1 MRAGESL
8 TVAAG
13 LNPTRD
19 RLSVTSVSGYLSMG
33 FEDKYSVASKSF
45 PPWLLSHPIAF
56 PRDHRTFGWACAVP
70 RCDAVLSETTTRR
83 LCVSHERE
91 YRPLRD
97 HVDLE
102 SFLNAAKPLASQH
115 YGWALTRDPH
125 CLICGPGRESYR
137 GDYCYAHDHS
147 LYRARRQRG
156 ISEATW
162 RAAQSPHPALRGCS
176 VTGCVHDGRVYGDQ
190 TMRETFI
197 CRNHW
202 NDFHRYLKKA
212 ETTADNTSWS
222 VWLEGALRGKALQV
236 PDARGLVMIA
246 HLKPRLQCEVRYAI
260 HRYSTSPRRSQW
272 RPQYLQVVLDQL
284 ADAGVASLN
293 DPVVDE
299 LARRSSS
306 VQYSRRIW
314 IDLPRAARSL
324 TVTKGDLKAAGL
336 FDPIIVGA
344 SAFPSSQGSGDR
356 RVPWNLTGVSQRWL
370 RDLLWDHLEFVALQP
385 TGKQVGA
392 GSVAI
397 RILGVRMLSKA
408 LRHMRVDQGDDPVLL
423 TLDDAK
429 AFKELWDLWFKEQ
442 TPVVE
447 RRNSPPGSNLAPI
460 TQVSCMTFTNT
471 ARTVLTWGR
480 RHDKI
485 GPEMDSFIFA
495 FPSYSR
501 AGRSR
506 PMPRPISDEDFKT
519 LVSADALQLLDE
531 ADTADVGFSDIW
543 LTHALQGG
551 RISETL
557 RLRLGCVGLIGAA
570 QPYIW
575 RDISKVNVIDFGLP
589 CYLPV
594 YERLLRRQEITRSQL
609 KERYAHDLSRLDK
622 RQRTKLEGDW
632 ERTIPLFPS
641 KVANPDLHIEYSQS
655 YFIDVFNN
663 WIEKLGLKG
672 ITTHRTR
679 ATLATALLNNG
690 APPALVRQMLG
701 HFSEDALAHYARYND
716 RHVARHLQQL
726 WAAGPGMQSPGKI
739 LLTPQIEHDPTAAAL
754 ARIDLTIVPVE
765 HGLCRYGPVV
775 GGNACPRSKNC
786 TTGPS
791 GPCEHFILTG
801 ADLAYWERKR
811 DAAYHFAE
819 GAPSDEARDY
829 ILDEWKSWELVLSN
843 LRQALEEM
851 GLLEAAENL
860 DLRSPRQDYFQPLF
874 TTGWQIGALEG
885 TRTSTYDDED
895 DDDDDDEM
903 EAEGH

>member
-1 MRAGESL
+1 MTAATDIHQHRVGL
-8 TVAAG
+8 GVASAS
-13 LNPTRD
+13 D
-19 RLSVTSVSGYLSMG
+19 YLSLS
-33 FEDKYSVASKSF
+33 FEKRYAIASQAF
-45 PPWLLSHPIAF
+45 PRWLLSDPIAF

-70 RCDAVLSETTTRR
+70 QCDSVLSETTARR
-83 LCVSHERE
+83 LCVGHDRE
-91 YRPLRD
+91 YRPQRNRTS
-97 HVDLE
+97 LE
-102 SFLNAAKPLASQH
+102 SFLETAKPLSSQH
-115 YGWALTRDPH
+115 YGWALTRDRP
-125 CLICGPGRESYR
+125 CEICGPNREVYR
-137 GDYCYAHDHS
+137 GDYCAAHDDS
-147 LYRARRQRG
+147 LYRARRRG
-156 ISEATW
+156 INAASW
-162 RAAQSPHPALRGCS
+162 RAVQIPFPAFESCS
-176 VTGCVHDGRVYGDQ
+176 VTGCVHDGRFNAVPGQHQ
-190 TMRETFI
+190 TRI
-197 CRNHW
+197 CHSHRSH
-202 NDFHRYLKKA
+202 FRRYLKGA
-212 ETTADNTSWS
+212 GMTADTSSWTD
-222 VWLEGALRGKALQV
+222 WFDLALRGKGLQV
-236 PDARGLVMIA
+236 PDARGLVTIT

-260 HRYSTSPRRSQW
+260 HRYSTATRRSQW
-272 RPQYLQVVLDQL
+272 RPPNLQIVLDQM
-284 ADAGVASLN
+284 ADAGVESLN
-293 DPVVDE
+293 DPVVGE
-299 LARRSSS
+299 LTDGISG
-306 VQYSRRIW
+306 QQWRRIW
-314 IDLPRAARSL
+314 IALPKAARSL
-324 TVTKGDLKAAGL
+324 TVRKEDLKAAGL

-344 SAFPSSQGSGDR
+344 SSFPSSQGSGDR
-356 RVPWNLTGVSQRWL
+356 RIPWNLTGVSQRWL
-370 RDLLWDHLEFVALQP
+370 RDLLWDHLEYVALQP
-385 TGKQVGA
+385 AGKQVGA

-408 LRHMRVDQGDDPVLL
+408 LRHIRIDEGNDPEIL
-423 TLDDAK
+423 TVADAK

-447 RRNSPPGSNLAPI
+447 RRNSPSGSNLAPI
-460 TQVSCMTFTNT
+460 TRVSRMTFTNT

-480 RHDKI
+480 RHDKL
-485 GPEMDSFIFA
+485 GTGMDSFIFA

-506 PMPRPISDEDFKT
+506 PIPRPISDENFKT
-519 LVSADALQLLDE
+519 LVSEEALQLLDE

-575 RDISKVNVIDFGLP
+575 RDISKVNVIDFGMP

-594 YERLLRRQEITRSQL
+594 YRRLLRRQEITRRQL
-609 KERYAHDLSRLDK
+609 RERYAQDLSLLDERK
-622 RQRTKLEGDW
+622 RAMLEDEW

-641 KVANPDLHIEYSQS
+641 QVANPDLHIEYSQS
-655 YFIDVFNN
+655 YFIDVFNK

-701 HFSEDALAHYARYND
+701 HFSEEALAHYARYND
-716 RHVARHLQQL
+716 RNVARHLQQF

-739 LLTPQIEHDPTAAAL
+739 LLTPRSGGPLGGAAL
-754 ARIDLTIVPVE
+754 ARIDLTVVPVE

-775 GGNACPRSKNC
+775 GGSACPRNKNC
-786 TTGPS
+786 TSGPA

-829 ILDEWKSWELVLSN
+829 ILGEWKSWELVLSG
-843 LRQALEEM
+843 LRQALDEM

-874 TTGWQIGALEG
+874 ATGWQIGELEG
-885 TRTSTYDDED
+885 TPGPDYDDEETD
-895 DDDDDDEM
+895 KEV
-903 EAEGH
+903 EGEG